1 MPRRHHVYY
10 VYILANKHR
19 TVLYVGVTND
29 IRRRVREH
37 RQHRSPTSFT
47 ARYRVTHLLYAE
59 RYRYVNDAIRRE
71 KQIKK
76 GPRRRKEALIDGIN
90 PEWRDLATDW

>member
-1 MPRRHHVYY
+1 MPRRHEYY

-29 IRRRVREH
+29 IRRRVEEH
-37 RQHRSPTSFT
+37 RTCRNPGSFSS
-47 ARYRVTHLLYAE
+47 RYRITDLMYAE
-59 RYRYVNDAIRRE
+59 RFGYVNDAIRRE

-76 GPRRRKEALIDGIN
+76 GPRRRKEALIDCLN
-90 PEWRDLATDW
+90 PDWRDLAADW